1 MIVLRVFDNVLAHY
15 FHKMIVLLLFWNIL
29 IILSLVFYSDLEHYF
44 RKMRVL
50 RLFYHVLEHFGATK
64 CHQGVPIQPLTLTG
78 GARFPRP
85 WV

>member
-1 MIVLRVFDNVLAHY
+1 MIVLRVFDSVLAHS

-64 CHQGVPIQPLTLTG
+64 CHQGVPIQPLTLAG
-78 GARFPRP
+78 GARFPGP